1 MTDHKNIYM
10 ALAAAQGDMGKV
22 VKARPTHS
30 SKASTPT
37 YRT

>member
-22 VKARPTHS
+22 VKGATKIGRAHV
-30 SKASTPT
+30 
-37 YRT
+37 